1 MDGRLG
7 EGLSLVS
14 TICQFVENPLGRLVT
29 LKWLSVID
37 IDDEGLEF
45 QFCNVG
51 FVPGSHSSQRPLS

>member
-14 TICQFVENPLGRLVT
+14 TCQFVENPLGRLVT

-37 IDDEGLEF
+37 IDDD
-45 QFCNVG
+45 VG
-51 FVPGSHSSQRPLS
+51 FVPGSRSSQRPLQGPE